1 MNEWMNENDPH
12 LHPIGALKSVGLTFI
27 LLTNCRS
34 KISVKKRTVPEPK
47 TFRSP
52 SCNWFWD
59 NTMTTYIAIT
69 LSEHCVVTLLVKETN
84 KRKLCYPKFSV
95 VSHGVSWACLQ
106 EPEYLQ
112 GSCTTKITLASVRE
126 HSRRLLSRRF
136 PIQLSVSSLP
146 SLQQLLFAYGTLGLC
161 PVDLTTLGATWLS
174 LANLPP

>member
-1 MNEWMNENDPH
+1 MNEWEWPTPPSHWCSEICRPNIYISNQLQIKNICQKENC
-12 LHPIGALKSVGLTFI
+12 T
-27 LLTNCRS
+27 
-34 KISVKKRTVPEPK
+34 RTK

-59 NTMTTYIAIT
+59 KTMTTYIAII

-84 KRKLCYPKFSV
+84 KRKLCYPEFSV